1 MTSDPASGTPS
12 RRPRP
17 GLDRRGFIGA
27 LAGTGVALLARP
39 ALARPGRS
47 GTDAALREVVAG
59 FDAERARRGVPSV
72 SVALVDGGRIHVQAR
87 GLADA
92 ARGTAATPATL
103 YQAASISKT
112 IGGLTALALA
122 AQGGLALD
130 ADVSGVLKRW
140 PLPPLPEGADRPV
153 TLRRLFG
160 MTAGCNVPGYA
171 GYAPGAPLPDQ
182 LQILDGRPPA
192 NSPAVRILTPP
203 GRERHYSGG
212 GCQVG
217 QQVLEEAAGRP
228 FAALVAAH
236 VTGPLGLA
244 RSGFRTP
251 AGRVGAAAA
260 RAHDGQGRRL
270 PGGWRLYPELAAAGF
285 WSTPADLAR
294 LVVAMG
300 RAGRGEAVPVL
311 GAGGLPTLLASVD
324 GLGYGLGIA
333 RTDDGRIGF
342 KRGNNAGFRSALLA
356 VPATGQGAV
365 VMTNGDDGEAIVD
378 ALLDALA
385 QRFGWPARAPW
396 PE

>member
-1 MTSDPASGTPS
+1 M
-12 RRPRP
+12 
-17 GLDRRGFIGA
+17 
-27 LAGTGVALLARP
+27 LLARP
-39 ALARPGRS
+39 ALARSRGDQ
-47 GTDAALREVVAG
+47 TDAALREVVAQ
-59 FDAERARRGVPSV
+59 FDAARARRGVPSV
-72 SVALVDGGRIHVQAR
+72 SVALVEGGRIHVQAR

-92 ARGTAATPATL
+92 ARGTPATPATL

-122 AQGGLALD
+122 ERGAVALD
-130 ADVSGVLKRW
+130 ADVSGVLRRW
-140 PLPPLPEGADRPV
+140 RLPPLPEGSTQPV

-171 GYAPGAPLPDQ
+171 GYAPGVPLPDA

-192 NSPAVRILTPP
+192 NSPAVRIATPP

-212 GCQVG
+212 GCQVA
-217 QQVLEEAAGRP
+217 QQVLEEASGRP
-228 FAALVAAH
+228 FALLVADH
-236 VTGPLGLA
+236 VCGPLGMA
-244 RSGFRTP
+244 RSGFRAP
-251 AGRVGAAAA
+251 AGRARKAAA
-260 RAHDGQGRRL
+260 RAHDGQGRVL
-270 PGGWRLYPELAAAGF
+270 AGGWHLYPELAAAGL

-300 RAGRGEAVPVL
+300 RAGRGAPAPVVG
-311 GAGGLPTLLASVD
+311 GAGLSTLLGSVD

-333 RTDDGRIGF
+333 RAADGRAGF

-356 VPATGQGAV
+356 APDTGQGAV

-385 QRFGWPARAPW
+385 VRFGWPVRAPW